1 MWEQQLQALQQP
13 WCPDAFN
20 TLIGSTLEKCMQ
32 LLMLLIWNEMCCM
45 QHAADMRGSTSGKGI
60 DTVMALVVHG
70 AHVLSM
76 GHDIDASEVHYEAG
90 PQA

>member
-1 MWEQQLQALQQP
+1 
-13 WCPDAFN
+13 
-20 TLIGSTLEKCMQ
+20 
-32 LLMLLIWNEMCCM
+32 MCCM